1 MGSRRYAIGAERNK
15 DGSTHFRLWAP
26 QSKRVEVVLESGKRD
41 PIPLTAEAGG
51 YFSGRI
57 ADVPAGTLYRYRL
70 DGAAKPLPDPAS
82 RFQPEGPHG
91 PSQVVDPFAFRW
103 SDASWTGVPADRR
116 VVYEMHVGTFTTE
129 GTWTAAEREL
139 RTLADVGI
147 TMIEVMPVADFPG
160 RFGWG
165 YDGVNFF
172 APTRLYGSPDDFRH
186 FVDTA
191 HALQVGV
198 ILDVVYNHFGPDG
211 NYLTQFS
218 KDYFTDRYQNEW
230 GMAINFDGPNS
241 APVREFILTNADYW
255 IEEFH
260 LDGLRLDATQQIFDQ
275 STPHLLTELSQRTR
289 AAAKGRTIFL
299 VAENETQHADLVRPV
314 ETGGKGLDAL
324 WNDDF
329 HHSAVVALTG
339 HNEAYY
345 SDHLGKPQEFI
356 SAAKW
361 GYLFQGQRYSWQKQR
376 RGRPALDLGPTNF
389 VAYLE
394 NHDQVANSAS
404 GQRLRLQTSPGRWRA
419 MTALLLLGP
428 ATPMLFQGQEFGST
442 RPFFFFAN
450 HHPELA
456 ELVGKGRREFLSQ
469 FASIKEFRLAEKLP
483 SPHEMEAFQ
492 RCKLDP
498 AERCNHTEQL
508 ALHRD
513 LLALRRNDLVFRAS
527 LQRGVDGAV
536 LGPAAFL
543 LRYLTAN
550 GDDRLLIVNLG
561 RTLKLREAPEPLL
574 APPAIGLWQ
583 MLWSSEAPE
592 YGGTGHAPLESDDGW
607 LIPGESAV
615 VLAPETA
622 KPDLRSAD

>member
-1 MGSRRYAIGAERNK
+1 MSLRRYAVGAEPGK
-15 DGSTHFRLWAP
+15 DGSTHFRVWAP
-26 QSKRVEVVLESGKRD
+26 KRKRVEIVLENSGRGA
-41 PIPLTAEAGG
+41 IPLEGEQGG
-51 YFSGRI
+51 HFSGRI
-57 ADVPAGTLYRYRL
+57 ADVPAGTLYRFRL
-70 DGAAKPLPDPAS
+70 DGAGDLFPDPAS

-103 SDASWTGVPADRR
+103 TDADWTGVPAERR

-129 GTWTAAEREL
+129 GTWAAAEREL
-139 RTLADVGI
+139 PALADLGI
-147 TMIEVMPVADFPG
+147 TMLEVMPVADFPG

-172 APTRLYGSPDDFRH
+172 APTRLYGPPDDFRS
-186 FVDTA
+186 FVDAA
-191 HALQVGV
+191 HAQRIGV

-211 NYLTQFS
+211 NYLTQFAE
-218 KDYFTDRYQNEW
+218 DYFTDRYKNEW
-230 GMAINFDGPNS
+230 GKAINFDGPN
-241 APVREFILTNADYW
+241 AGPVREFMLTNAVYW

-260 LDGLRLDATQQIFDQ
+260 LDGLRLDATQQIFDE
-275 STPHLLTELSQRTR
+275 STPYLLTELSERTR
-289 AAAKGRTIFL
+289 AAAQGRTIFL
-299 VAENETQHADLVRPV
+299 VAENEPQNADLVRPR
-314 ETGGKGLDAL
+314 EAGGSGLDAL

-339 HNEAYY
+339 RNEAYY

-361 GYLFQGQRYSWQKQR
+361 GYLFQGQRYSWQKKR
-376 RGRPALDLGPTNF
+376 RGRPALDLAPLNY

-394 NHDQVANSAS
+394 NHDQVANTAS

-442 RPFFFFAN
+442 SPFFFFAD

-456 ELVGKGRREFLSQ
+456 ELVTKGRREFLSQ
-469 FASIKEFRLAEKLP
+469 FPSIQAFDLAAKLP
-483 SPHEMEAFQ
+483 APHEQDAFQ

-498 AERCNHTEQL
+498 VQRRNHTKQI

-513 LLALRRNDLVFRAS
+513 LLALRRDDPVFCAPRR
-527 LQRGVDGAV
+527 RGMDGAV
-536 LGPAAFL
+536 LGADAFL
-543 LRYLTAN
+543 LRYLAVDGN
-550 GDDRLLIVNLG
+550 DRLLIVNFG

-574 APPAIGLWQ
+574 APPRTGSWT
-583 MLWSSEAPE
+583 MLWSSEDPR
-592 YGGTGHAPLESDDGW
+592 YDGVGHGSVESDEGW
-607 LIPGESAV
+607 LVPGEAAV
-615 VLAPETA
+615 VLAPSSI
-622 KPDLRSAD
+622 RQ